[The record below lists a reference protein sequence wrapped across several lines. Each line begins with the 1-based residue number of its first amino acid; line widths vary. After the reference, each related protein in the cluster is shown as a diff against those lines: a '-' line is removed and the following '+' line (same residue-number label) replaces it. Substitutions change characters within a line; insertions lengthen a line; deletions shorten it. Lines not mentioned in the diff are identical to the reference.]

1 MAETETLNKFREEEG
16 RVDFDQ
22 FLFFLK
28 RYGSQIWGSTTFF
41 SHKDKFMLSNLTVHV
56 TETHRYFS
64 NEGRETREFEY
75 KRSEEHEFIEVK
87 DLFNNLVTGV
97 SIFDADPSKS
107 FISDIEYTFKM
118 STPKFIPVSAEY
130 NQNVTEGWFPD
141 CVEEVI
147 KPAIK
152 ALKSSM
158 DGATRNFNKLSGS
171 PEIVS
176 EIYFSLGIGRGVRFT
191 SEYSCEKGTIPYLN
205 YHIHERIEEDEEEIE
220 IN

>member
-1 MAETETLNKFREEEG
+1 MAEKTLNEFREEEG
-16 RVDFDQ
+16 MVDFNQ

-41 SHKDKFMLSNLTVHV
+41 SHGDKFMLSNLTVHV
-56 TETHRYFS
+56 SETHRYFS

-75 KRSEEHEFIEVK
+75 KRSEEYEFIEVQ

-97 SIFDADPSKS
+97 SVFDTDFSKS
-107 FISDIEYTFKM
+107 FISDLVYTFKM
-118 STPKFIPVSAEY
+118 STPKFIPVSKEY
-130 NQNVTEGWFPD
+130 NKDVTEGWFPD

-147 KPAIK
+147 QPTIK

-158 DGATRNFNKLSGS
+158 EGATRNFNKITGS

-176 EIYFSLGIGRGVRFT
+176 EIYFNFGYGRNVRFT
-191 SEYSCEKGTIPYLN
+191 SEYSYEKRIIPYLN
-205 YHIHERIEEDEEEIE
+205 YHIYERVEEGEEEIIE
-220 IN
+220 I